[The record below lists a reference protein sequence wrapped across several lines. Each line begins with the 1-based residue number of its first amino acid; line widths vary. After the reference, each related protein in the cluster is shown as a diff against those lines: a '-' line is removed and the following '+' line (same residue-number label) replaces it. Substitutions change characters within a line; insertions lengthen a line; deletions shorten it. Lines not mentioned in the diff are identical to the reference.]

1 MKVTKEKLMSEIR
14 AYLLITFGL
23 LIYTFAVTAFLAPHR
38 MVGGGVTGISTIIYF
53 LSGEVI
59 PIGYSYFVINFL
71 LVAIAIKIL
80 GPRFGFKTIY
90 AIFMSS
96 FLLSVFQNLIHEPL
110 LEDKCRCAVISGI
123 MCGAGI
129 GISLV
134 NGGSTAGTDIV
145 AMIIN
150 KYRNIS
156 PGKIIMYI
164 DVFIIGCSYFIGE
177 DTVID
182 PTAKIATIIY
192 GYVVMGVNSYTID
205 LVFTGQMQSV
215 QFLIFSQKYEDVA
228 NSITRDLRRGVT
240 VVDCQG
246 WYTGEARKM
255 LIVVARK
262 SEMQNIMRVTKMVDP
277 DAFLTMNTV
286 MGVYGRG
293 FDTLKI

>member
-1 MKVTKEKLMSEIR
+1 MALNKFRVSYNVFGELSCNSFFACSDGARPAAEPC
-14 AYLLITFGL
+14 AGGYLVPQGVL
-23 LIYTFAVTAFLAPHR
+23 LYPQGR
-38 MVGGGVTGISTIIYF
+38 R
-53 LSGEVI
+53 
-59 PIGYSYFVINFL
+59 L
-71 LVAIAIKIL
+71 LGAL
-80 GPRFGFKTIY
+80 
-90 AIFMSS
+90 
-96 FLLSVFQNLIHEPL
+96 
-110 LEDKCRCAVISGI
+110 
-123 MCGAGI
+123 CGAGI

-177 DTVID
+177 DTAID

-262 SEMQNIMRVTKMVDP
+262 SEMQNIMRVTKMADP